1 MAHTRLLALFLAV
14 RLGAPL
20 EAQTR
25 DSTPRSDSL
34 QPNRTTALRA
44 VAYTSAYY
52 VGSLFVL
59 GNTWYRDRRVVPFH
73 FYDDNA
79 AYLQVDKLGHAF
91 GSYVYSDLGYR
102 YLRRSG
108 QNRKQALVF
117 GATLGLVLQ
126 TPVEIMDGIH
136 EGYGFSAGDM
146 IANAAGSAFVVSQQ
160 LLFDEQVAKLKF
172 SYWESDE
179 ARWAN
184 GYLGRTALDRL
195 LSDYNGHTYWMSLPV
210 NRLWRADRI
219 PPWLSVAAGY
229 GAGGVYGE
237 FENIREYQGVAI
249 PETRRYRQY
258 LLSLDI
264 DWTRLTPR
272 SPLLRN
278 LFAALTYVKLPF
290 PAIEVD
296 SQGGWRGY
304 WLYY

>member
-1 MAHTRLLALFLAV
+1 MAHSRLLALFLAV

-20 EAQTR
+20 EAQAR
-25 DSTPRSDSL
+25 DSTSRADSL
-34 QPNRTTALRA
+34 QPNKTTALRA

-59 GNTWYRDRRVVPFH
+59 GNTWYKDRRVVPFH

-91 GSYVYSDLGYR
+91 GSYVYSDLGHR

-108 QNRKQALVF
+108 HGRKQALLF

-146 IANAAGSAFVVSQQ
+146 LANAAGSAFVVSQE
-160 LLFDEQVAKLKF
+160 LLFEEQVAKLKF
-172 SYWESDE
+172 SYRESDY
-179 ARWAN
+179 ARRAN
-184 GYLGRTALDRL
+184 GYLGKTAIDRL
-195 LSDYNGHTYWMSLPV
+195 LSDYNGHTYWISLPV
-210 NRLWRADRI
+210 NRLWRDDRI
-219 PPWLSVAAGY
+219 PAWLNVAAGY
-229 GAGGVYGE
+229 GAGGMYGE
-237 FENIREYQGVAI
+237 FENIREYQGAAI

-258 LLSLDI
+258 LVSLDV
-264 DWTRLTPR
+264 DWTRTDAS
-272 SPLLRN
+272 SPLLKT
-278 LFAALTYVKLPF
+278 LFAALTFVKLPF
-290 PAIEVD
+290 PAIELD
-296 SQGGWRGY
+296 SQGRWRGY